1 MGCRVVV
8 ADNDQDALDLL
19 VMDLTLE
26 GHEIAGTASNGDDAI
41 ALCAALRPD
50 VLVVDYRMPPGP
62 SGMDVAL
69 AVRPIAGLRVVVYT
83 NYLDAGLRARA
94 AKAGVTFLQKG
105 QLAALRRVLA
115 TAC

>member
-1 MGCRVVV
+1 MGCRVVI

-19 VMDLTLE
+19 ILDLRLE
-26 GHEIAGTASNGDDAI
+26 GHEIVGTALNGDDAI
-41 ALCAALRPD
+41 ALCESARPD

-69 AVRPIAGLRVVVYT
+69 AVRPIGLHVVVYT

-94 AKAGVTFLQKG
+94 AKAGVTFRQKG
-105 QLAALRRVLA
+105 QLTALRRVLA